1 MENAQAFDVTT
12 AARQRPRAS
21 RQEIREALQGYAFIA
36 PWAIG
41 FLAFIV
47 GPLLT
52 SLYYSLTRYTL
63 LRPMEWIGL
72 ENYGYALLRDSL
84 FWKSIER
91 TLLWTLTTVP
101 LGVLGSFLA
110 ALLLD
115 RGVRGTTAWRI
126 CFFLPSLTPQVA
138 AVILW
143 VWILQP
149 EVGIVNS
156 LIRMVFE
163 TRGPGWLSSPT
174 WALPSLVG
182 INLWTSIGSNRML
195 IFLAGLQGVPREL
208 YDASEVDGANWWH
221 RTLHV
226 TIPMISPTIF
236 FNLVLGMIS
245 SLQVFGVAFVATAG
259 GPAYATYFYALHLY
273 QTAFKSFDM
282 GYGSALAWMLFIAIL
297 VMTLVQQWL
306 SGRWVFYSG
315 ELRR

>member
-1 MENAQAFDVTT
+1 METL
-12 AARQRPRAS
+12 
-21 RQEIREALQGYAFIA
+21 EALQGYMFIA
-36 PWAIG
+36 PWVLG
-41 FLAFIV
+41 FIAFTV
-47 GPLLT
+47 GPLLA

-63 LRPMEWIGL
+63 LRPIEWIGL
-72 ENYGYALLRDSL
+72 ENYQYALLRDSL

-101 LGVLGSFLA
+101 LGILGSFLA

-115 RGVRGTTAWRI
+115 RGIRGTTAWRI

-149 EVGIVNS
+149 EVGIVNG
-156 LIRMVFE
+156 LIRMVFGVK
-163 TRGPGWLSSPT
+163 GPGWLSSPT

-221 RTLHV
+221 RIMHV

-236 FNLVLGMIS
+236 FNLVLGMIG

-273 QTAFKSFDM
+273 QTAFKSYDM
-282 GYGSALAWMLFIAIL
+282 GYGSALAWMLFLAIL

-306 SGRWVFYSG
+306 SGRWVFYGG
-315 ELRR
+315 EVRR